1 MALAALAKSEIIF
14 LKRRT
19 VAILHT
25 TIPQICI
32 IHKIC
37 YTTIT
42 IHRPADIKLNILIKQ
57 RESKRINSQLCIDV
71 TIMSKYTYLQESILQ
86 DRLIKDQSAALC
98 AINNNK
104 YHD

>member
-14 LKRRT
+14 LKCRT

-37 YTTIT
+37 YIT
-42 IHRPADIKLNILIKQ
+42 IQRHADIKLNILIKQ
-57 RESKRINSQLCIDV
+57 KESMRINSQLCIDV
-71 TIMSKYTYLQESILQ
+71 TIMSKQ
-86 DRLIKDQSAALC
+86 DIPYRNQFYKIVS
-98 AINNNK
+98 
-104 YHD
+104 